1 MSAPSL
7 ALAQGLL
14 LECGPLFALQDY
26 EPVGTRLEALKAALL
41 GQDGLSERTL
51 VELRLA
57 ARQWGRLSPTV
68 QAFYTTPAAL
78 RNESARVLL
87 WYTLSGQG
95 QPASWQIRRV
105 SDLWADLNGIPPIAH
120 KLWLTIAEVTEP
132 TKETTP

>member
-1 MSAPSL
+1 MSAPGL

-14 LECGPLFALQDY
+14 LEFGPLFALQDY
-26 EPVGTRLEALKAALL
+26 EPIGTRLEALKAALL

-57 ARQWGRLSPTV
+57 AQQWSRLSPTV

-95 QPASWQIRRV
+95 QPAPWQIRRV
-105 SDLWADLNGIPPIAH
+105 NDLWADLHGIPPIAH
-120 KLWLTIAEVTEP
+120 KLWLPLDRQEP